1 MLSFVEMKSMYTF
14 VPIYVGTLFMFV
26 CFQCML
32 FEVSVGNIVGL
43 ASLCLYSRFEHC
55 FLCLDWYN

>member
-26 CFQCML
+26 CFQCMF
-32 FEVSVGNIVGL
+32 FEVSVGL